1 MKNKRRECSVK
12 PLLSESGLSQTLS
25 NTATLTVSVSLFISV
40 ANLCSNFP
48 TCRCVHL
55 ISTLHLLLSISSPT
69 TTTPQ
74 NHLSALSGSPP
85 LLLLLPL
92 LLLSVSPPPTTPL
105 ALLSLQTI
113 SKAANFGF
121 VASRQSPSPLFQL
134 LPAVTAALVSSSD
147 TLLLA

>member
-25 NTATLTVSVSLFISV
+25 KTATLTVSVSLFISV

-55 ISTLHLLLSISSPT
+55 ISTLHLLLPISSPT

-74 NHLSALSGSPP
+74 NHLSTLSGSSP

-121 VASRQSPSPLFQL
+121 VASRQSPSPLFQF
-134 LPAVTAALVSSSD
+134 LPAVTAALVSSRD

>member
-25 NTATLTVSVSLFISV
+25 KTATLTVSVSLFISV
-40 ANLCSNFP
+40 ANLCSNFQ
-48 TCRCVHL
+48 TCRFVHL

-92 LLLSVSPPPTTPL
+92 LLLSVSPPPTTLSFPFKPYPKPPTL
-105 ALLSLQTI
+105 ASLRHVRVR
-113 SKAANFGF
+113 ALYFGF
-121 VASRQSPSPLFQL
+121 SRR
-134 LPAVTAALVSSSD
+134 
-147 TLLLA
+147 